1 MDKTYLQIKDQ
12 CRKDLLQY
20 LEKAISAIPEIKD
33 REILDAGCGSGV
45 PTLFIAEK
53 LGGNITAFDPDT
65 ASVNFLR
72 EKVNKLNLSDKINV
86 FRCSLSDIKTNEVQ
100 FDLIL
105 AEGLLNVIGFQQ
117 GFLTFLKLLKK
128 KGFIII
134 HDEFSKQKEKIEFIE
149 QNHCK
154 VVKSFVLDEQVWW
167 NNYYKCLEKQ
177 IASASDK
184 ELLKL
189 FDPDLKEI
197 NMLKKNPDLFMS
209 VYYIIEKM

>member
-1 MDKTYLQIKDQ
+1 MDKTYLEIKDQ
-12 CRKDLLQY
+12 CRKGLLQY
-20 LEKAISAIPEIKD
+20 LEKAILAIPEIKD
-33 REILDAGCGSGV
+33 RKILDAGCGSGV

-86 FRCSLSDIKTNEVQ
+86 SRCSLSDIKTNEVQ

-117 GFLTFLKLLKK
+117 GFLTFLKLLKR
-128 KGFIII
+128 KGIIII

-189 FDPDLKEI
+189 FEPDLKEI
-197 NMLKKNPDLFMS
+197 NMFKKNPAPFMS
-209 VYYIIEKM
+209 VYYIVEKI